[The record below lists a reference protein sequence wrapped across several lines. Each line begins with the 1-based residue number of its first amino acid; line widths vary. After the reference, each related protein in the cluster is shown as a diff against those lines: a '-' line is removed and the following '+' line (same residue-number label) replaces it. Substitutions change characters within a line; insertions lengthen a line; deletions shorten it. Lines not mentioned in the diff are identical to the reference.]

1 MSKRDEQIA
10 RMKGLMT
17 YGIVS
22 ENKKTPVKDSIEG
35 PDGNVYRTPSG
46 TKYHFDPNCGGK
58 NSYKTTLQKAKNAG
72 LTPCAK
78 CAH

>member
-22 ENKKTPVKDSIEG
+22 ESKKKLFSSVEDFFRRMSCQNLSKFAVDCLIKYGAFSIKM
-35 PDGNVYRTPSG
+35 SILLG
-46 TKYHFDPNCGGK
+46 T
-58 NSYKTTLQKAKNAG
+58 LIAII
-72 LTPCAK
+72 LL
-78 CAH
+78 